1 MKPYRLSLL
10 VFTLTGAIA
19 ASANAADIFTPGYK
33 DGPYDLSWGGAF
45 VGLHAGGIWGT
56 QDIKDLDHLNGSG
69 PGTSFSLNPSD
80 LIAGGQLGYNWQRGQ
95 FVLGIE
101 LDLGY
106 QGLNGHKIEP
116 ASGGVTFSGLDSG
129 FYADIVGRLGYAFD
143 RTLVYAQ
150 GGFATTSG
158 QAFVDN
164 TAGGLGGGRVFTGG
178 FDSGWT
184 VGGGVEYRLNPSFSL
199 KADYKHFD
207 FGTENAVLVTP
218 ASGNFRFSNAITA
231 DSVTV
236 GVNFLFGKGDVSPLK

>member
-1 MKPYRLSLL
+1 
-10 VFTLTGAIA
+10 
-19 ASANAADIFTPGYK
+19 
-33 DGPYDLSWGGAF
+33 
-45 VGLHAGGIWGT
+45 
-56 QDIKDLDHLNGSG
+56 
-69 PGTSFSLNPSD
+69 
-80 LIAGGQLGYNWQRGQ
+80 
-95 FVLGIE
+95 VLGIE

-106 QGLNGHKIEP
+106 QGLSSHKFEP

-143 RTLVYAQ
+143 RYLVYAV

-164 TAGGLGGGRVFTGG
+164 TNGGAGGGRSFAGI

-184 VGGGVEYRLNPSFSL
+184 AGGGIEYRLNPSFSL
-199 KADYKHFD
+199 KAEYKHFD

-218 ASGNFRFSNAITA
+218 SSGNFRFSNALTA
-231 DSVTV
+231 DSATV

>member
-10 VFTLTGAIA
+10 AFTLTAAIA

-33 DGPYDLSWGGAF
+33 DGPYVPSWGGFFA
-45 VGLHAGGIWGT
+45 GLHAGGIWGT
-56 QDIKDLDHLNGSG
+56 QDIRDLDGLNGRAK
-69 PGTSFSLNPSD
+69 FSIEPSD
-80 LIAGGQLGYNWQRGQ
+80 LISGGQLGYNWQRGQ

-106 QGLNGHKIEP
+106 QGL
-116 ASGGVTFSGLDSG
+116 SGKKFDPTSAGQTFSGLDSG

-143 RTLVYAQ
+143 RTLVYAE

-164 TAGGLGGGRVFTGG
+164 TNGGAGGGRALAGS

-184 VGGGVEYRLNPSFSL
+184 VGGGVEYLLNPSWSL
-199 KADYKHFD
+199 KAEYKHFD

-218 ASGNFRFSNAITA
+218 SSGNFRYSNSLTA
-231 DSVTV
+231 DSVV
-236 GVNFLFGKGDVSPLK
+236 FGVNFLFGKGDVSPLK